1 MQRNALQ
8 RLYDCRRALAATAL
22 VLCLPFAYAD
32 GPDAHHTHGAPAA
45 PVALTLEGQ
54 LEFFDRKASPADL
67 AGWYANAGSIVQFRV
82 ESWNGSARSAFGAA
96 PDKVVVQL
104 HVNGA
109 PIEHEFDY
117 AAQTVKIDGHGVK
130 LEADDVQVLRTFY
143 PMIEKALY
151 ENETAQRDASSR
163 DLTLPRAQD
172 ALQRLAT
179 MYSEAP
185 VGAVLGQRTVTAP
198 KESAAAPEQRR
209 SIVPGQA
216 AVQAGTLQGEAC
228 QADGGDGITNLSNP
242 CSAERWRDAYHDAD
256 HCYWSTYEAYGE
268 NQASCQGRCGA
279 GCGWLG
285 GRGAWTVD
293 CHDHD
298 MCETFHDAN
307 CGDEWDEAANDYLL
321 GINRC

>member
-8 RLYDCRRALAATAL
+8 YLHGCRRALAATAL
-22 VLCLPFAYAD
+22 ALCIPYAV
-32 GPDAHHTHGAPAA
+32 AHEHAAPSAPAA
-45 PVALTLEGQ
+45 VTLEGQ
-54 LEFFDRKASPADL
+54 LEFFDRKASPADI
-67 AGWYANAGSIVQFRV
+67 AGWYANAGSLVAFRV
-82 ESWNGSARSAFGAA
+82 ESWNASRRSAFGET
-96 PDKVVVQL
+96 PDKVTVRIE
-104 HVNGA
+104 VNGSA
-109 PIEHEFDY
+109 IDHEFDY
-117 AAQTVKIDGHGVK
+117 TQQAVKIDGHASK

-143 PMIEKALY
+143 PMLEKTLY
-151 ENETAQRDASSR
+151 ETARGA
-163 DLTLPRAQD
+163 TLPNAQD
-172 ALQRLAT
+172 ALHRIAT

-185 VGAVLGQRTVTAP
+185 VGAVIGQRTVTAP
-198 KESAAAPEQRR
+198 AVSGTEPEGRRR
-209 SIVPGQA
+209 SIVPGAHAAAPTQA
-216 AVQAGTLQGEAC
+216 LAGEAC
-228 QADGGDGITNLSNP
+228 QVDGGDGITNLSNP

-298 MCETFHDAN
+298 MCETYHDAN